1 MLVTSRKEV
10 ESLQVRLETLMVSLK
25 ATRINMKRFFL
36 ASTISSEMMPYSI
49 NTATLKSTNTPK
61 RINRMFFISKEL
73 K

>member
-1 MLVTSRKEV
+1 
-10 ESLQVRLETLMVSLK
+10 MVSLK